1 MYPNHQ
7 TNLESQNEGLNLRLE
22 LEKYLRHWKWFL
34 FGALTFISLAWVYVR
49 YTAPSYM
56 ASASILIKDNKKSG
70 ISAELAAFEDLG
82 IIGGSANNTDN
93 EIEILK
99 SRRIIGLVVDSLK
112 LNVRY
117 SVLGRVIESEVYKH
131 SNPIKFDFSQ
141 NTNPL
146 NTDIDTTFFISPIND
161 ISYHLLD
168 ADNNTIGE
176 FSFGETVE
184 TSFGEFEVFKNKNF
198 TGNKFLQPI
207 RVSVA
212 PKYLV
217 IDSYREGINIEPVN
231 KNSSV
236 LHLTLNG
243 AVRKKTEDVLNE
255 IINQYNFDAKVD
267 KNQVAEKTKDF
278 IDGRL
283 KKVQSDLYLIDKE
296 VKEFKTDKDFS
307 GLPVEVEM
315 AFESLKE
322 TTTKITEVKVSLAWT
337 EEIRKILSTKSSNI
351 ETLPSSLGFTD
362 EGTISSAISTYNS
375 LILEIKRVQITAGVK
390 NPNLLKLE
398 NQRRSLQSSL
408 LESLANLSNSLKLQ
422 LREAYNDE
430 SKVLSK
436 VRSFPENE
444 RGYIDIAREQEII
457 SGLYQYLLKKKEETD
472 ISLAVTVPNAKII
485 DSAYSSKIPVSPR
498 KSIIYLAALLLG
510 VIIPFVCI
518 YVMDLLDTKIHSKQD
533 VESQTSVP
541 FLGDV
546 PRSDTKEKIVFK
558 NDIRS
563 STSEAFRLIRTK
575 LDFMFTDSQKQCKSI
590 FVTSTT
596 SGEGKSFISINLA
609 VTMASA
615 GNKVLLLGM
624 DLRAPKVTE
633 YLNVP
638 NRKGVTNYIK
648 NEKLT
653 LEDLIF
659 PFPDVKGADVIVSG
673 AIPPNPAELLLTKRV
688 ENLFLSLKKRYDVII
703 VDTAPVNLVTD
714 TLLIS
719 KYADMFIYV
728 VRANYLDKRLLNVPQ
743 ELYNSKKLP
752 NISIVLN
759 DTNPKRSYGYG
770 YGDYGYGY
778 VIVKKPWYKK
788 ILRRNS

>member
-22 LEKYLRHWKWFL
+22 LEKYLRHWKWLL
-34 FGALTFISLAWVYVR
+34 FGTLTFISLAWIYVR
-49 YTAPSYM
+49 YTAPSYT

-184 TSFGEFEVFKNKNF
+184 TGFGEFEVFKNKNF

-207 RVSVA
+207 RVSLA

-217 IDSYREGINIEPVN
+217 IDSYREGVNIQPVN

-563 STSEAFRLIRTK
+563 STSEAFRLIRTN

-624 DLRAPKVTE
+624 DLRVPKVTE

-688 ENLFLSLKKRYDVII
+688 ENLFLFLKKQYDVII

-719 KYADMFIYV
+719 KYADMFVYV

-759 DTNPKRSYGYG
+759 DTNPMRSYGYG

>member
-22 LEKYLRHWKWFL
+22 LEKYLRHWKWCL
-34 FGALTFISLAWVYVR
+34 FGTLTFISLAWIYVR

-184 TSFGEFEVFKNKNF
+184 TGFGEFEVFKNKNF

-255 IINQYNFDAKVD
+255 IIKQYNFDAKVD

-563 STSEAFRLIRTK
+563 STSEAFRLIRTN

-624 DLRAPKVTE
+624 DLRVPKVTE

>member
-1 MYPNHQ
+1 M
-7 TNLESQNEGLNLRLE
+7 
-22 LEKYLRHWKWFL
+22 
-34 FGALTFISLAWVYVR
+34 
-49 YTAPSYM
+49 
-56 ASASILIKDNKKSG
+56 
-70 ISAELAAFEDLG
+70 
-82 IIGGSANNTDN
+82 
-93 EIEILK
+93 
-99 SRRIIGLVVDSLK
+99 
-112 LNVRY
+112 
-117 SVLGRVIESEVYKH
+117 
-131 SNPIKFDFSQ
+131 
-141 NTNPL
+141 
-146 NTDIDTTFFISPIND
+146 
-161 ISYHLLD
+161 
-168 ADNNTIGE
+168 
-176 FSFGETVE
+176 
-184 TSFGEFEVFKNKNF
+184 
-198 TGNKFLQPI
+198 
-207 RVSVA
+207 
-212 PKYLV
+212 
-217 IDSYREGINIEPVN
+217 
-231 KNSSV
+231 
-236 LHLTLNG
+236 
-243 AVRKKTEDVLNE
+243 
-255 IINQYNFDAKVD
+255 
-267 KNQVAEKTKDF
+267 
-278 IDGRL
+278 
-283 KKVQSDLYLIDKE
+283 YLIDKE

-337 EEIRKILSTKSSNI
+337 EEIRKILSTKSSSI

-362 EGTISSAISTYNS
+362 ERTISSAISSYNS

-422 LREAYNDE
+422 LKEAYNDE

-485 DSAYSSKIPVSPR
+485 DSAYSSKIPVSPK

-510 VIIPFVCI
+510 VIIPFTCI
-518 YVMDLLDTKIHSKQD
+518 YVMDLLDTKIHNKQD
-533 VESQTSVP
+533 IESQTSVP

-546 PRSDTKEKIVFK
+546 PRSNAKEKIVFK
-558 NDIRS
+558 NDVRS
-563 STSEAFRLIRTK
+563 STSEAFRLIRTN
-575 LDFMFTDSQKQCKSI
+575 LDFMFTDSQQQCKSI

-653 LEDLIF
+653 VEDLIF
-659 PFPDVKGADVIVSG
+659 PFPDVKGVDVIASG
-673 AIPPNPAELLLTKRV
+673 VIPPNPAELLLTKRV
-688 ENLFLSLKKRYDVII
+688 ENLFLFLKKQYDVII

-714 TLLIS
+714 TLLIA
-719 KYADMFIYV
+719 KHADMFIYV
-728 VRANYLDKRLLNVPQ
+728 VRANYLDKRLLNAPQ

>member
-1 MYPNHQ
+1 
-7 TNLESQNEGLNLRLE
+7 
-22 LEKYLRHWKWFL
+22 
-34 FGALTFISLAWVYVR
+34 
-49 YTAPSYM
+49 M

-184 TSFGEFEVFKNKNF
+184 TGFGEFEVFKNKNF

-546 PRSDTKEKIVFK
+546 PTSKVKEKIVFK
-558 NDIRS
+558 NDVRS
-563 STSEAFRLIRTK
+563 STSEAFRLIRTN

-624 DLRAPKVTE
+624 DLRVPKVTE

-703 VDTAPVNLVTD
+703 VDTAPVNLVTA